1 MSGRP
6 VRASAPSAAAPLPPA
21 PRPAGTAIEPM
32 LPALIRGVIFLGA
45 LAMPFVAA
53 LLAR

>member
-6 VRASAPSAAAPLPPA
+6 VRASAPSAAVPFHPVRG
-21 PRPAGTAIEPM
+21 PRDAAIEPV
-32 LPALIRGVIFLGA
+32 LPALIRAVIFLGA

-53 LLAR
+53 LLAG

>member
-6 VRASAPSAAAPLPPA
+6 VRASVQSAAAPLPPA
-21 PRPAGTAIEPM
+21 RPPAAAIEPM